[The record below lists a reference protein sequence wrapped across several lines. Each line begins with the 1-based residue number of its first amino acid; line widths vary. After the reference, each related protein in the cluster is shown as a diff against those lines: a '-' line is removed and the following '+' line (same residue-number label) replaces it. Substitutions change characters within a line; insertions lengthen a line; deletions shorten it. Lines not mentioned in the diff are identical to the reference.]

1 MARSGFA
8 AGFAGFLIGVVTGL
22 SIAAGA
28 ILVINKSPMPFMD
41 KVERVTADV
50 DPAAK
55 LGGGV
60 DPNARLN
67 QTDEASSAAAGEA
80 VATVTVDETGKSST
94 APAAAP
100 ARPEAW
106 WVQLGAF
113 RSKSDAE
120 QRAAELAMQGVA
132 AEIQAGGKAGW
143 RVRVGPFEDRKSA
156 REVASSLAD
165 QGFSPSVAS
174 ERK

>member
-55 LGGGV
+55 LAGGV

-106 WVQLGAF
+106 WVQLGA
-113 RSKSDAE
+113 
-120 QRAAELAMQGVA
+120 LQGIA